1 MRYINYSIILTLML
15 LLVLLCESTQGLRFF
30 NFPVCFCFSSKYRQG
45 RKIFEYVIEW
55 SKSRVKIE
63 VTCLDAINTILA
75 LEYLKCSEW
84 HHDSDTLSLSGTTWP
99 CCLLELSD
107 IIILIESAF
116 RKFCPCWIS
125 VINRRKNKFF
135 GIRPGDRGDI
145 STNLQE
151 QILFWR

>member
-99 CCLLELSD
+99 CCLLEVVWYHHFDWERIPEVLSLLD
-107 IIILIESAF
+107 F
-116 RKFCPCWIS
+116 RHKP
-125 VINRRKNKFF
+125 
-135 GIRPGDRGDI
+135 PE
-145 STNLQE
+145 E
-151 QILFWR
+151 QIFRDKTRWPRWYFN